1 MRLTTSAQVSVDGL
15 IHGKW
20 VAGSMNTQRPTVT
33 DFGRPEGLI
42 VELAEK
48 LGGASG

>member
-1 MRLTTSAQVSVDGL
+1 
-15 IHGKW
+15 
-20 VAGSMNTQRPTVT
+20 MNTQRPTVT
-33 DFGRPEGLI
+33 DFGGPEGLT